1 MLRCFQVGI
10 TLADLEV
17 LSMGTVF
24 DIITEAGNDNYN
36 YQEVACQED
45 FDKF

>member
-1 MLRCFQVGI
+1 MGL

-24 DIITEAGNDNYN
+24 DMITEHDNDSYD
-36 YQEVACQED
+36 YKQLASQED